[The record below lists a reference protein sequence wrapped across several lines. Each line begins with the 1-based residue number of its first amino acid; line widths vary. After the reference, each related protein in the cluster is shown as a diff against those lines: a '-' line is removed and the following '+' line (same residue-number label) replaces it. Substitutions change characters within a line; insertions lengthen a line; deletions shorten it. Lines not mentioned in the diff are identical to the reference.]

1 MVARA
6 TVRPA
11 HARVTRVDDVVSDVV
26 QRSWGWLARRGAIRH
41 GTRQARRFGA
51 FGDRSALI
59 FPTIA
64 LFGQERI
71 EIGEG
76 TIIGPLSS
84 LSAGM
89 PFKDRQTGPPIVTI
103 GDRCSLGKGIGI
115 VGHERIVLEDDIWTG
130 HYVYITDQNHG
141 YEDLEVPIGTQMWR
155 NAPVRV
161 GAGSWLGHGS
171 VVLPGADIGRHVVV
185 AAGAVVGGT
194 IPDNSVVGGVP
205 GRVLRRYEP
214 GQGWVRTERR

>member
-1 MVARA
+1 MRSPRDAAAAAFGDLATDVA
-6 TVRPA
+6 
-11 HARVTRVDDVVSDVV
+11 
-26 QRSWGWLARRGAIRH
+26 QRGWGWLARRGAIRH
-41 GTRQARRFGA
+41 GTRQARRFAA
-51 FGDRSALI
+51 FGERSALI

-76 TIIGPLSS
+76 TIVGPLSS

-89 PFKDRQTGPPIVTI
+89 PFQDRQSGPPIVTI
-103 GDRCSLGKGIGI
+103 GNRCSLGKGIGI
-115 VGHERIVLEDDIWTG
+115 VGHDRIVIEDDIWTG

-141 YEDLEVPIGTQMWR
+141 YEDLDLPIGTQMWR
-155 NAPVRV
+155 NAPVRI

-171 VVLPGADIGRHVVV
+171 VVLPGTDIGRHVVV
-185 AAGAVVGGT
+185 AAGAVVSGT

-205 GRVLRRYEP
+205 GRIIRRYEQ
-214 GQGWVRTERR
+214 GEGWVR